1 MDDIYELS
9 NEYADALYEIF
20 RDNNVQMEDI
30 DDNGDK
36 LVNYQQDAMD
46 KIDPE
51 GVLYQAFDDA
61 QLEGLDITNTTYMA
75 VINQGNDIFIDRY
88 LDGDDFYNAE
98 FKPEYKY

>member
-36 LVNYQQDAMD
+36 LVNYQ
-46 KIDPE
+46 
-51 GVLYQAFDDA
+51 
-61 QLEGLDITNTTYMA
+61 
-75 VINQGNDIFIDRY
+75 
-88 LDGDDFYNAE
+88 
-98 FKPEYKY
+98 